1 MIMVCCEQRNGELLN
16 VGLEL
21 VGKAVELS
29 KDLDGEVTAV
39 VCGNKITHLSEKISQ
54 YGATRVIIVEH
65 PLLEKYTVDAY
76 TEALY
81 QVISSENPDI
91 LLIGATLTGREL
103 GPRLAARLRTGL
115 TADCTNLEIDPESK
129 LLLMTRPAF
138 GGNLMA
144 TIICPERRPQMA
156 TIRPGVFPL
165 PKTDTQRKPE
175 VYVFTPK
182 LSEDDIK
189 VKVQQIIVKVR
200 RHKDITAEKIIVA
213 GGRGV
218 GSKENFELLEELA
231 ELLGGGIAGSRAA
244 VDEGWLPKELQV
256 GQTGKVV
263 RPKLYIAIGIS
274 GAIQH
279 LAGMQESEYI
289 IAINKDPEAPIMKI
303 ADLAIVGDWKP
314 IVKRLVQQLRQSM
327 NVQDVKI
334 S

>member
-1 MIMVCCEQRNGELLN
+1 MIMVYCEQRNGELLN

-54 YGATRVIIVEH
+54 CGATRVIIVEH

-81 QVISSENPDI
+81 QVISSENPNI

-165 PKTDTQRKPE
+165 PKTDTQRKAE

-189 VKVQQIIVKVR
+189 VKVQQIIAKVR

-279 LAGMQESEYI
+279 LAGMQESGYI

>member
-1 MIMVCCEQRNGELLN
+1 MIMVYCEQRNGELLN

-21 VGKAVELS
+21 IGKAAQLS
-29 KDLDGEVTAV
+29 KDLDREVVAV
-39 VCGNKITHLSEKISQ
+39 VCGNKITHLAEKLAN
-54 YGATRVIIVEH
+54 YGATRVIALQH
-65 PLLEKYTVDAY
+65 PLLEKYTVDGY

-81 QVISSENPDI
+81 QVVQSENPDI

-103 GPRLAARLRTGL
+103 GPRLAARLKTGL

-144 TIICPERRPQMA
+144 TIICPNKKPQMA
-156 TIRPGVFPL
+156 TIRPGVFPI
-165 PKTDTQRKPE
+165 PQADTQRTSE

-182 LSEDDIK
+182 LREEDIK
-189 VKVQQIIVKVR
+189 VKVEQVIAKVR
-200 RHKDITAEKIIVA
+200 RHKDISAEKIIVA

-218 GSKENFELLEELA
+218 GSKENFDLLEELA

-244 VDEGWLPKELQV
+244 VDEGWLPKDLQV

-289 IAINKDPEAPIMKI
+289 IAINKDPEAPIMKV

-314 IVKRLVQQLRQSM
+314 IVKRLIQQLKQNM
-327 NVQDVKI
+327 AIQEEEI